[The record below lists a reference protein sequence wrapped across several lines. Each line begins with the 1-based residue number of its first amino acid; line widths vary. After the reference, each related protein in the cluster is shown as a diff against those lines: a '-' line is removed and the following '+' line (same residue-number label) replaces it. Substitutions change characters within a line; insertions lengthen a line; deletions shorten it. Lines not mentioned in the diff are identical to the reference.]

1 MSSLAA
7 VGADGYYHAV
17 DDSRR
22 RQRRAGDGAGGKAK
36 GGGTFTMKATC
47 CGATFVVRTD
57 PQSAGFVFVSGGRFR
72 HTRRNAPVRAEEGDY
87 WAGTDERAAERAER
101 ERAQLRQGRREG
113 ERTTGG
119 DAMATLERAQEDERI
134 AKAATKRMDELYS
147 AAVPFGDDYAS
158 NAALRRDMRARRK
171 AEKALESEGR
181 QMGVGVP
188 LGRGTAKDVAR
199 SAVLDAI
206 RKARRAT

>member
-36 GGGTFTMKATC
+36 GGGTVRFEMPEDAACAACGAACGRGVRFNARKERAGAYLSSPIWQFTMKATC

-113 ERTTGG
+113 ERTAGG

-134 AKAATKRMDELYS
+134 AKAATKRMDEVRGAPRLPPS
-147 AAVPFGDDYAS
+147 LPPSLPAS
-158 NAALRRDMRARRK
+158 FSL
-171 AEKALESEGR
+171 SHGC
-181 QMGVGVP
+181 
-188 LGRGTAKDVAR
+188 
-199 SAVLDAI
+199 
-206 RKARRAT
+206 